1 MKKCQLPDPS
11 WSLDDA
17 TTEELTEY
25 VDTEHLGRATESS
38 EVLMQ
43 IEEIRASDQQILSF
57 LDAEKLAYAMKLDN
71 GDVFIYGDDPQK
83 VMAVDSRMAPNDR
96 DSLLLTD
103 PTTSKVTDG
112 GVHVPLW
119 NVFKSWKQGDVSP
132 GRLEVVA
139 K

>member
-1 MKKCQLPDPS
+1 
-11 WSLDDA
+11 
-17 TTEELTEY
+17 
-25 VDTEHLGRATESS
+25 
-38 EVLMQ
+38 
-43 IEEIRASDQQILSF
+43 
-57 LDAEKLAYAMKLDN
+57 MKLDN

-139 K
+139 N